1 MAIEIKHAKVSTKAE
16 GDDPSQVRTS
26 DWNAAHTVTGMADV
40 LGILTAQRRAG
51 ATAPESWYTGLMCLG
66 GLTTLAMTANRLYV
80 HPFLVAKNQ
89 TADRIA
95 VCVTAA
101 ASAGKKAR
109 FGIYKSANAYPG
121 DLEVDLGEVTVDATG
136 LRMVTINKALTPGL
150 WWLAVVVEEAA
161 TVRALYHYYTLG
173 IIGFPASGGT
183 PTVSY
188 TSPTGYYMAHTY
200 GALPASFAAYAS
212 ATEITASACPAVFL
226 RFSA

>member
-1 MAIEIKHAKVSTKAE
+1 MAIEVKHAKVSTKAE

-40 LGILTAQRRAG
+40 LGVLAAQRRAG

-66 GLTTLAMTANRLYV
+66 GLTTLAMTASRLYV
-80 HPFLVAKNQ
+80 HPFLVAKGQ

-101 ASAGKKAR
+101 ASSGKKAR
-109 FGIYKSANAYPG
+109 LGIYKNANAYPG
-121 DLEVDLGEVTVDATG
+121 DLEADLGEVTVDATG
-136 LRMVTINKALTPGL
+136 LRMVTINKALAPGL
-150 WWLAVVVEEAA
+150 WWLAVVVEDAA

-173 IIGFPASGGT
+173 IIGFPASGST
-183 PTVSY
+183 PSISY

-226 RFSA
+226 RFSS

>member
-1 MAIEIKHAKVSTKAE
+1 MAIEVKHAKVSTKAE

-40 LGILTAQRRAG
+40 LGILAAQRRTG

-66 GLTTLAMTANRLYV
+66 GLTTLAMMPNRLYV
-80 HPFLVAKNQ
+80 HPFLVAKGQ

-109 FGIYKSANAYPG
+109 FGIYKNANAYPG
-121 DLEVDLGEVTVDATG
+121 DLEADLGEVTVDATG
-136 LRMVTINKALTPGL
+136 LRMVTINKALPPGL

-188 TSPTGYYMAHTY
+188 TSPTGYYMAHAY